1 MKSKI
6 RSSISFWVYL
16 PIIILGL
23 IAVISNTASEH
34 NIRQVNK
41 KATVISDTYLV
52 GIAELSDIEA
62 IAKDIHAAG
71 LSHIVATDS
80 NSMINY
86 VKIINTKKTQLDKK
100 INELKKYSTGQE
112 SVYNN
117 IVKKYAVF
125 KDSIATMIALSAD
138 TKNEAAF
145 AIANGKLKD
154 SSEAMYSGINR
165 MIEDAKKSSQEAKT
179 TLQKGYMSALV
190 TSIVS
195 ITICVAA
202 FLFAAVVVQRK
213 IISPIVKSKKE
224 IDDII
229 NDIDERKGDLT
240 KRITVQS
247 DDEISALGMGINA
260 FIERLQGIL
269 GMVSGSS
276 ENMDKIAGEVSE
288 RVHRSNNSVS
298 DLSSLTEEL
307 AATMTQI
314 GSDTARINDNAASV
328 NQDVIVIADR
338 SSEINNYSVEMK
350 EHAEKMEKMAQ
361 TNMDVTKE
369 KVELILSEL
378 NKAIED
384 SKSIDK
390 INDLTGDILN
400 IAQQTNLLALNA
412 SIEAARAGEVGRGF
426 AVVAHEIG
434 DLADASRNTASHIQ
448 EINTVIV
455 EAVHSLAGHSQDLIE
470 YLNESIM
477 EDFSTFVK
485 AGTEYRD
492 NATYIE
498 EAMGEFNKKTETLKD
513 TVEQIATA
521 IDSISNAID
530 EGAQGVNGT
539 ADSVQDLAADIE
551 IISNEMNENQAIAED
566 LKKETEIFV
575 RL

>member
-6 RSSISFWVYL
+6 RSSIRFWVYL

-23 IAVISNTASEH
+23 IAVISNIASEH

-52 GIAELSDIEA
+52 GITELSDIEA

-117 IVKKYAVF
+117 IVKKYTVF
-125 KDSIATMIALSAD
+125 KDSISTMIALSAD

-165 MIEDAKKSSQEAKT
+165 MIENAKKSSQEAKT

-195 ITICVAA
+195 ITICVVA

-247 DDEISALGMGINA
+247 DDEISALGMGINT

-269 GMVSGSS
+269 G
-276 ENMDKIAGEVSE
+276 MDKIAGEVSE

>member
-1 MKSKI
+1 M
-6 RSSISFWVYL
+6 
-16 PIIILGL
+16 
-23 IAVISNTASEH
+23 
-34 NIRQVNK
+34 
-41 KATVISDTYLV
+41 
-52 GIAELSDIEA
+52 
-62 IAKDIHAAG
+62 
-71 LSHIVATDS
+71 
-80 NSMINY
+80 
-86 VKIINTKKTQLDKK
+86 
-100 INELKKYSTGQE
+100 KKYSTGQE

-125 KDSIATMIALSAD
+125 KDSIVTMIALSAD

-247 DDEISALGMGINA
+247 DDEISAGNGYQYFYREI
-260 FIERLQGIL
+260 QGIL

-276 ENMDKIAGEVSE
+276 KNMDKIAGEVSE

>member
-6 RSSISFWVYL
+6 RSSIRFWVYL

-23 IAVISNTASEH
+23 IAVISNIASEH

-52 GIAELSDIEA
+52 GITELSDIEA

-117 IVKKYAVF
+117 IVKKYTVF
-125 KDSIATMIALSAD
+125 KDSISTMIALSAD

-165 MIEDAKKSSQEAKT
+165 MIENAKKSSQEAKT

-195 ITICVAA
+195 ITICVVA

-247 DDEISALGMGINA
+247 DDEISALGMGINT

-276 ENMDKIAGEVSE
+276 KNMDKIAGEVSE

-328 NQDVIVIADR
+328 NQDVIADR

-350 EHAEKMEKMAQ
+350 EHAENMEKMAQ

-566 LKKETEIFV
+566 LRKETEIFV